1 MAVLLNQED
10 IAGLLQ
16 MSDCIDVSERGF
28 ADYANGKTDIPARIK
43 LSGRGHSGT
52 GYFMPGSLNTDDPA
66 FGIKI
71 VTEFASNRLIGLQS
85 IYGLI
90 VLLDTVTGQPLS
102 ILDGRYITNIRTG
115 AASAV

>member
-1 MAVLLNQED
+1 MAILLNQED

-16 MSDCIDVSERGF
+16 MSNCIDVIERGF
-28 ADYANGKTDIPARIK
+28 ADYARGNTNIPPRIK
-43 LSGRGHSGT
+43 LSGPIGGD
-52 GYFMPGSLNTDDPA
+52 GYFMPGALNTDEAA

-90 VLLDTVTGQPLS
+90 VLLDTETGQPLS
-102 ILDGRYITNIRTG
+102 IMDGR
-115 AASAV
+115 

>member
-16 MSDCIDVSERGF
+16 MSDCINVIEQGF
-28 ADYANGKTDIPARIK
+28 ADYASGKTDIPARIK
-43 LSGRGHSGT
+43 LSAPRHAGD
-52 GYFMPGSLNTDDPA
+52 GYFMPGSLNTDDAA

-71 VTEFASNRLIGLQS
+71 VTEFPANKLIGLQS

-90 VLLDTVTGQPLS
+90 VLLDTETGQALS
-102 ILDGRYITNIRTG
+102 IMD
-115 AASAV
+115 